1 MSLSPAR
8 VLVVEDEAEVAAVLC
23 DALNDLGYAV
33 ALAVDGTEAL
43 RLVPLY
49 RPDVVLL
56 DLALPN
62 VPGDIVL
69 GQLRL
74 ADPNLPV
81 IIVTGNADIELAR
94 ATLARGAFDY
104 VAKPFDLE
112 ILARILAAALV
123 YRG

>member
-49 RPDVVLL
+49 DPDVVLL

-62 VPGDIVL
+62 MPGDIVL